1 MYSSERK
8 LQNVNRELLYDKYM
22 LKLMEKG
29 RYNKKKVYIDKN
41 SRIMYYTDG
50 QAVLKFRH

>member
-29 RYNKKKVYIDKN
+29 RYNKKEVYIDKN

-50 QAVLKFRH
+50 QVVLKFRH

>member
-29 RYNKKKVYIDKN
+29 RYNKKEVYIDKN

>member
-1 MYSSERK
+1 MYSSEHK
-8 LQNVNRELLYDKYM
+8 LQNVNYELLYDKYM

-29 RYNKKKVYIDKN
+29 SYNNRIVYIDKR

-50 QAVLKFRH
+50 QAVLQFRH